1 MENLKVMGV
10 RVEEYEDGFEIEGV
24 EWLKGDHIKT
34 FGDHRIAMAFS
45 IAGLVAEVDTI
56 IDNPECV
63 AISYPNFYK
72 DLEGILEG

>member
-1 MENLKVMGV
+1 VENLRAMGV
-10 RVEEYEDGFEIEGV
+10 SIEEYEDGFEMEGV
-24 EWLKGDHIKT
+24 EVLKGAPIKT

-45 IAGLVAEVDTI
+45 IAGLLAEGETI

-72 DLEGILEG
+72 DLESVL

>member
-1 MENLKVMGV
+1 
-10 RVEEYEDGFEIEGV
+10 
-24 EWLKGDHIKT
+24 
-34 FGDHRIAMAFS
+34 MAFS
-45 IAGLVAEVDTI
+45 IAGLLAEGETI